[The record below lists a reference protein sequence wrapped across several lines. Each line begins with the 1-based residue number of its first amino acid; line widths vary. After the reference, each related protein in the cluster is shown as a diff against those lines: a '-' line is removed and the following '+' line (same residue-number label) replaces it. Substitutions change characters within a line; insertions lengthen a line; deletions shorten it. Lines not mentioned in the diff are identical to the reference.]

1 MEALYCIILYNI
13 ILLIGN
19 VNSGPLPGD
28 NPVYEQVNAT
38 SELKG
43 DSSLNT
49 RTPVT
54 ATLPE
59 GGTENGWEERNF
71 DNFIY
76 GDDINDND
84 DDIDDGG
91 HIYTAPFDQQDQQ
104 SLHDSHEFDNPM
116 YGTNTSDS

>member
-1 MEALYCIILYNI
+1 M
-13 ILLIGN
+13 
-19 VNSGPLPGD
+19 PGD
-28 NPVYEQVNAT
+28 NPIYEQGNAT
-38 SELKG
+38 NELKG

-54 ATLPE
+54 TLPEE
-59 GGTENGWEERNF
+59 GGTENGAEERNF

-76 GDDINDND
+76 GDDVDDD

-91 HIYTAPFDQQDQQ
+91 HVYTAPFDQQDQQ
-104 SLHDSHEFDNPM
+104 FLHDSHEFDNPI

>member
-1 MEALYCIILYNI
+1 MKSKLSLIIVI
-13 ILLIGN
+13 IIIGN
-19 VNSGPLPGD
+19 GNSGPLPGD
-28 NPVYEQVNAT
+28 NPVYEQVNTT
-38 SELKG
+38 SEIKG

-54 ATLPE
+54 ATLPAE
-59 GGTENGWEERNF
+59 EEGTENGGEERNF

-76 GDDINDND
+76 GDDD

-91 HIYTAPFDQQDQQ
+91 HVYTAPFDQQDQQ
-104 SLHDSHEFDNPM
+104 SLRDSHEFDNPI

>member
-1 MEALYCIILYNI
+1 MTVIIN
-13 ILLIGN
+13 IGN

-28 NPVYEQVNAT
+28 NPVYEQAITT

-43 DSSLNT
+43 DSSLTT

-59 GGTENGWEERNF
+59 EEGTENGAEEGNF

-76 GDDINDND
+76 GDDD

-91 HIYTAPFDQQDQQ
+91 HVYTAPFDQQDQQ
-104 SLHDSHEFDNPM
+104 SLHDNHEFDNLI
-116 YGTNTSDS
+116 YGTDTSDNNYY